1 MEPDLVPSS
10 QDDAKDD
17 EDEEQNEEDEAG
29 GGGGG
34 GKGRWSGVGSAM
46 LGLGK
51 KAAIAGAALTS
62 APVVVPPLFLF
73 SALGLAFSVPFG
85 IFFAGVA
92 CTDKLMQALL
102 PPPSPR
108 SQEQEEEEVDVLAEE
123 REKKEVIE
131 EEEKEVAGEKEVEEE
146 EEEKE
151 VEGEKEGTEVEE
163 KEEVKEEQREVEEE
177 KREEEGR
184 RLTENEE
191 ENEAEKGEEVV
202 MRWEGEG
209 GRVIE
214 REEQAMSARPF
225 QAEIE
230 SSRLSS
236 AYASAVEDQS
246 AVETTDEAKSECSA
260 EHGPEAKA
268 GAAVER
274 PSDDEGIYSEEKIW
288 EQISALQTIVGYK
301 SALRSSCVEELRA
314 LYLFTGVEPPASL
327 KDPFDP
333 LEVNDKLCFL
343 KYLVGLE

>member
-10 QDDAKDD
+10 PNHAEDD
-17 EDEEQNEEDEAG
+17 EDEVQNEEEEAEG

-92 CTDKLMQALL
+92 CTDKLMQTLL

-108 SQEQEEEEVDVLAEE
+108 SQDEEEDVLAEE
-123 REKKEVIE
+123 REKKEVLE
-131 EEEKEVAGEKEVEEE
+131 EEEKEVGGEK
-146 EEEKE
+146 EEKE
-151 VEGEKEGTEVEE
+151 VQIEKEGMEVVE
-163 KEEVKEEQREVEEE
+163 KEEVKEEQRNVEEG

-184 RLTENEE
+184 RVIEHEE
-191 ENEAEKGEEVV
+191 EKEVEVGDEELT
-202 MRWEGEG
+202 RWEGEG

-214 REEQAMSARPF
+214 RVEQAMSACSF
-225 QAEIE
+225 LVEIE

-236 AYASAVEDQS
+236 EYASAVEERL
-246 AVETTDEAKSECSA
+246 AVETTDEAKSESSA
-260 EHGPEAKA
+260 EHGSEAKA
-268 GAAVER
+268 GAAVDQ
-274 PSDDEGIYSEEKIW
+274 PSDDFVKGIYNEEEIW
-288 EQISALQTIVGYK
+288 EQISALRAVVGYK
-301 SALRSSCVEELRA
+301 AALRSSCVEELRA
-314 LYLFTGVEPPASL
+314 LYLFTGIEPPVSL

-333 LEVNDKLCFL
+333 MEVNDKLCFL
-343 KYLVGLE
+343 KSLVGLG